1 MANPW
6 VLEFWRFAGLVFV
19 AALVGLVA
27 GHLTFALLVALAIYV
42 LYHLTNL
49 RRLERWLQSKDR
61 AIPEIHGVWGEI
73 YYHLQ
78 RLQRRNR
85 KRKKKLA
92 AMLNR
97 FRESTAAMPDATVV
111 LDENGLI
118 QWWNDAATRVFGLRQ
133 AQDVGQPF
141 TNLVRHPDLVQ
152 YLERE
157 DFGESLGMP
166 SPVDERIRLSIRV
179 IPYGNNQRL
188 LVARDMTRMHLLEQM
203 RRDFI
208 ANVSHELRTP
218 LTVISGYLEALQDAD
233 DACAQQWGRS
243 LAAMQQ
249 QAARMQQIVTDLLLL
264 SRLETEG
271 AQREQHEVDVPA
283 MLSMVRE
290 EAELLGQS
298 RHRMTLDAE
307 PGLWLLGSRGELRS
321 AFSNLIFNAV
331 RYTPAGGEIR
341 IRWFSDEEGAHF
353 EVQDTGIGISAQH
366 IPRLTERFYR
376 VDVGRSREAGGTGLG
391 LAIVKHVLMRH
402 DARLTIDST
411 PGEGST
417 FGCHFPPEL
426 ILRAH
431 QARVGASD

>member
-6 VLEFWRFAGLVFV
+6 LLEFWRFAGLVFV
-19 AALVGLVA
+19 AILVGLVV
-27 GHLTFALLVALAIYV
+27 GHVTFTLLIAVSAYLI
-42 LYHLTNL
+42 YHLVQL
-49 RRLERWLQSKDR
+49 RRLERWFQSKER
-61 AIPEIHGVWGEI
+61 TIPEIEGVWGEL

-92 AMLNR
+92 SMLNR

-111 LDENGLI
+111 LNQDGLI
-118 QWWNDAATRVFGLRQ
+118 EWWNEAARRVFGLRQ

-141 TNLVRHPDLVQ
+141 TNLVRHPDLLQ

-157 DFGESLGMP
+157 DFSEPVGLP
-166 SPVDERIRLSIRV
+166 SPVDERIRLSVRV

-188 LVARDMTRMHLLEQM
+188 LVARDMTRLHLLEQM

-218 LTVISGYLEALQDAD
+218 LTVIGGYVESLQDTD
-233 DACAQQWGRS
+233 DECTRQWSRS
-243 LAAMQQ
+243 LTAMQQ

-264 SRLETEG
+264 SRLETET
-271 AQREQHEVDVPA
+271 APRDQHEVDVPA
-283 MLSMVRE
+283 MLAAVRD
-290 EAELLGQS
+290 EAEVLGES
-298 RHRMTLDAE
+298 RHELRLEAE
-307 PGLWLLGSRGELRS
+307 PGLCLLGSRTELRS
-321 AFSNLIFNAV
+321 ALSNLVFNAV
-331 RYTPAGGEIR
+331 RYTPPGGRID
-341 IRWFSDEEGAHF
+341 IRWFSDPDGAHF
-353 EVQDTGIGISAQH
+353 EVKDTGIGIAGQH

-402 DARLTIDST
+402 DARLSIDSR

-417 FGCHFPPEL
+417 FACHFPPEL
-426 ILRAH
+426 VMRPPAA
-431 QARVGASD
+431 QANASD